1 MSAVHVRRVVTTG
14 AMIVALVGLVDASRG
29 GQPDL
34 AVLFG
39 VLAGSLAALLA
50 TSWSR
55 RRPIEVRADLARW
68 VDDRGALTGEP
79 GGRIADRAIAEHRAR
94 LELDPPSG
102 RPGPDVAT
110 GAP

>member
-1 MSAVHVRRVVTTG
+1 MSVVHVRRALTAAAT
-14 AMIVALVGLVDASRG
+14 IVALVGVVDAARG

-39 VLAGSLAALLA
+39 VLAGLLVALLA

-55 RRPIEVRADLARW
+55 RRPVEVRADLARW

-102 RPGPDVAT
+102 RRGPDVAT